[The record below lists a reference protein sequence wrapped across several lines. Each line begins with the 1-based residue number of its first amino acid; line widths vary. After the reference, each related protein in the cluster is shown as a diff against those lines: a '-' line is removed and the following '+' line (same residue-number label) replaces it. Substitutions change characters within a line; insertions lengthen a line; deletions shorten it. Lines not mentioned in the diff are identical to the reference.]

1 VPLSGHGSL
10 RQNKDSKRDSGF
22 PSSSGAKNARCGL
35 PTRLARKEI
44 VYLDRNGNT
53 LYVTRAAIVSLEN
66 KGGSVRTDGFG
77 SRTRIFYRKHNK
89 LVNSVIILLG
99 VYAILAGIGVFY
111 KPLSPELLLRKEN
124 TDAVARYVLSY
135 GWAAPIFFIA
145 LQVCQVVILPLPG
158 QVIGIV
164 AGYIFGWKLGVT
176 YTMVGLALGMVI
188 VFTLSRKLGRSFVEK
203 LNGPEA
209 MRDLEGLFSSRNN
222 NVSGFYQ
229 KSAQTL
235 RSNALLTFF
244 LFMLLPGL
252 PDNLA
257 CFVSGLTR
265 IPVRYLLMAALVGRF
280 PAALALSLF
289 GDGWSKAES
298 STTLLVLAGLALLS
312 TVVFLWKKQ
321 KVVEIVR
328 KVAGWSDT

>member
-1 VPLSGHGSL
+1 MRTG
-10 RQNKDSKRDSGF
+10 GF
-22 PSSSGAKNARCGL
+22 S
-35 PTRLARKEI
+35 
-44 VYLDRNGNT
+44 
-53 LYVTRAAIVSLEN
+53 
-66 KGGSVRTDGFG
+66 
-77 SRTRIFYRKHNK
+77 SRTMIFYRKHNK

-99 VYAILAGIGVFY
+99 VYATLAGIGVFY
-111 KPLSPELLLRKEN
+111 KPLSPASLLRKEN
-124 TDAVARYVLSY
+124 TDAVAHYVLSY
-135 GWAAPIFFIA
+135 GWAAPIFFIG
-145 LQVCQVVILPLPG
+145 LQVCQVVIVPIPG

-188 VFTLSRKLGRSFVEK
+188 VFTLSRTLGRNFVEK

-209 MRDLEGLFSSRNN
+209 MRDLEGLLSSRNS
-222 NVSGFYQ
+222 NVGGFYQ

-257 CFVSGLTR
+257 CFVTGLTK
-265 IPVRYLLMAALVGRF
+265 IPIRYLLMAALVGRF
-280 PAALALSLF
+280 PAALGLSLF

-298 STTLLVLAGLALLS
+298 STTLLMLAGVALFL

-321 KVVEIVR
+321 KIVEIVR

>member
-1 VPLSGHGSL
+1 M
-10 RQNKDSKRDSGF
+10 Q
-22 PSSSGAKNARCGL
+22 
-35 PTRLARKEI
+35 
-44 VYLDRNGNT
+44 
-53 LYVTRAAIVSLEN
+53 
-66 KGGSVRTDGFG
+66 TDGFG
-77 SRTRIFYRKHNK
+77 VRTRNFYRKHNK
-89 LVNSVIILLG
+89 FVNAIIILLG
-99 VYAILAGIGVFY
+99 VYATLAGIGVFY
-111 KPLSPELLLRKEN
+111 KPLSPESLLRKEN

-135 GWAAPIFFIA
+135 GWAAPIFFIG
-145 LQVCQVVILPLPG
+145 LQVCQVVIVPIPG

-209 MRDLEGLFSSRNN
+209 MRDLEGLFSSSNN
-222 NVSGFYQ
+222 NAGSFYQ

-257 CFVSGLTR
+257 CFVSGLTK
-265 IPVRYLLMAALVGRF
+265 IPVRLLLMAALVGRF

-289 GDGWSKAES
+289 GDGWSKAEN
-298 STTLLVLAGLALLS
+298 STTLLVLAGAALLL
-312 TVVFLWKKQ
+312 TVIFLWKREKI
-321 KVVEIVR
+321 ETLVR
-328 KVAGWSDT
+328 KVAGRSET

>member
-1 VPLSGHGSL
+1 M
-10 RQNKDSKRDSGF
+10 
-22 PSSSGAKNARCGL
+22 
-35 PTRLARKEI
+35 
-44 VYLDRNGNT
+44 
-53 LYVTRAAIVSLEN
+53 
-66 KGGSVRTDGFG
+66 RTDGFG
-77 SRTRIFYRKHNK
+77 SRSRIFYKKHNK

-99 VYAILAGIGVFY
+99 VYAILAGIGFFY
-111 KPLSPELLLRKEN
+111 KPLRPELLLRKEN

-135 GWAAPIFFIA
+135 GWAAPIFLIA

-209 MRDLEGLFSSRNN
+209 MRDLEGLFSSRSSNAG
-222 NVSGFYQ
+222 GFYQ
-229 KSAQTL
+229 KSAETL

-257 CFVSGLTR
+257 CFVSGLTK

-298 STTLLVLAGLALLS
+298 STTLLFLGAAALLL
-312 TVVFLWKKQ
+312 TVIFLWKKE
-321 KVVEIVR
+321 KIETIVR
-328 KVAGWSDT
+328 KVAGWSET

>member
-1 VPLSGHGSL
+1 M
-10 RQNKDSKRDSGF
+10 
-22 PSSSGAKNARCGL
+22 
-35 PTRLARKEI
+35 
-44 VYLDRNGNT
+44 
-53 LYVTRAAIVSLEN
+53 
-66 KGGSVRTDGFG
+66 RTDGFG
-77 SRTRIFYRKHNK
+77 SRLRSFYSKHSK
-89 LVNSVIILLG
+89 FVNAIVILLG
-99 VYAILAGIGVFY
+99 AYATLAGIGVFY
-111 KPLSPELLLRKEN
+111 KPLSPESLLRKEH

-135 GWAAPIFFIA
+135 GWAAPIFFVA
-145 LQVCQVVILPLPG
+145 LQVCQVVILPIPG

-176 YTMVGLALGMVI
+176 YTMFGLALGMII
-188 VFTLSRKLGRSFVEK
+188 VFTLSRKLGRGFVEK

-209 MRDLEGLFSSRNN
+209 MRDLETLFSSRDGN
-222 NVSGFYQ
+222 SGGFYQ

-257 CFVSGLTR
+257 CFVAGLTR
-265 IPVRYLLMAALVGRF
+265 IPVRLLLLAALVGRF
-280 PAALALSLF
+280 PAALTLSLF

-298 STTLLVLAGLALLS
+298 STTLLALAGAALAL

-321 KVVEIVR
+321 RIEAIVR